1 MSLAKPYGVGIRNV
15 GSYQVSGRPYITGSM
30 LEGGANLEN
39 QILSGYQ
46 LKISLPKVTKSIT
59 LWNFSAT
66 QAGILNLT
74 FAPTGAMTSFP
85 ANGCYRSIGQG
96 ETVTMSIKCKE
107 LYLHATGGPVQ
118 WKLYAALT
126 NIPTGSM
133 YTLTGSGIS
142 ES

>member
-30 LEGGANLEN
+30 VEGGANLEN
-39 QILSGYQ
+39 QLLNNHQ
-46 LKISLPKVTKSIT
+46 LKISFPKVTKSIT
-59 LWNFSAT
+59 LWNQSAT
-66 QAGILNLT
+66 AAGVLNLT
-74 FAPTGAMTSFP
+74 FAPTGAMTNFP
-85 ANGCYRSIGQG
+85 TNGCYRVIAQNGSI
-96 ETVTMSIKCKE
+96 TMPIKCKE
-107 LYLHATGGPVQ
+107 LYLHGTGDPVA

-142 ES
+142 KA